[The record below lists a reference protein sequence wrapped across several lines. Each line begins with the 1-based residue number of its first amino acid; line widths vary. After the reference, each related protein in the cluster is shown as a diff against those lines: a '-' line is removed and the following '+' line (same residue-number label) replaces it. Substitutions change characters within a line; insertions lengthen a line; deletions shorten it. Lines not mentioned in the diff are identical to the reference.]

1 MFKKILFKKLAG
13 LAVIALL
20 SVSVN
25 PQTATPQAE
34 AKAGGFDE
42 RLGADDGAAL
52 ALLFTANMRGN
63 LDTCD

>member
-1 MFKKILFKKLAG
+1 MFKKILFKKLASI
-13 LAVIALL
+13 AVIALL

-25 PQTATPQAE
+25 PQTASPPAE
-34 AKAGGFDE
+34 AKPGGLDE

>member
-1 MFKKILFKKLAG
+1 MFKKILFKKLACI
-13 LAVIALL
+13 AAIALL

-25 PQTATPQAE
+25 PQSAAPPAE
-34 AKAGGFDE
+34 AKPDSLDE